1 MGHKM
6 ERKTLP
12 ELLAFMKKSNKF
24 YLENLE
30 DAKSVLVIAQGQISI
45 SQNNNN
51 LHSFSTVLQRITWCI
66 GHIFDWCDYLEENNS
81 LLDDIETDTKINSV
95 LFAYEDDFT
104 EYLERLNSLNSELKL
119 IKTELNN
126 LFVDIRSF
134 IHTSKMGSNDVKN
147 LNQVLGIQ
155 SLFNLLIRSMK
166 FAEIEIKADEK
177 TLQSFDYSV

>member
-1 MGHKM
+1 MLSAC
-6 ERKTLP
+6 KTATKIVEVP
-12 ELLAFMKKSNKF
+12 VEVVKKE
-24 YLENLE
+24 Y
-30 DAKSVLVIAQGQISI
+30 I
-45 SQNNNN
+45 
-51 LHSFSTVLQRITWCI
+51 H
-66 GHIFDWCDYLEENNS
+66 
-81 LLDDIETDTKINSV
+81 DTKIDSV

-104 EYLERLNSLNSELKL
+104 EYLNRLNSLNSELKL

-147 LNQVLGIQ
+147 LNQVMGIQ
-155 SLFNLLIRSMK
+155 SLFNLLIRSME